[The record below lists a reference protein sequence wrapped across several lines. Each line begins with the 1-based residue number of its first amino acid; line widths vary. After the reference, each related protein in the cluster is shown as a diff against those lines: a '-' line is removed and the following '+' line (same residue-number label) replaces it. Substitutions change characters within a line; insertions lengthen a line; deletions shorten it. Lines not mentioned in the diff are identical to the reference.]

1 MKIIVFMMSF
11 FSALFEANA
20 QTDNRIELLS
30 PAEFKSC
37 TNHKYVQL
45 IDVRTAQEFNRG
57 FINNATNLDIYQ
69 KQAFLEG
76 LENFDK
82 EEPIYV
88 YCQVGGRSRNAA
100 QILKKVGFKK
110 IYDLKGGYQ
119 NYQ

>member
-1 MKIIVFMMSF
+1 MKILVFMMSF
-11 FSALFEANA
+11 FSALFGANA
-20 QTDNRIELLS
+20 QTDNKIELLS

-37 TNHKYVQL
+37 TDHKDVQL
-45 IDVRTAQEFNRG
+45 IDVRTLQEFNRG

-69 KQAFLEG
+69 KTAFLEG

-100 QILKKVGFKK
+100 QILKKNGFKK
-110 IYDLKGGYQ
+110 IYDLNGGYQ

>member
-1 MKIIVFMMSF
+1 MKILVFIMSF
-11 FSALFEANA
+11 FNTIFGAFA
-20 QTDNRIELLS
+20 QTDNGIELLS

-37 TNHKYVQL
+37 TDHKDVQL
-45 IDVRTAQEFNRG
+45 IDVRTAQEFNNG
-57 FINNATNLDIYQ
+57 FINNAANLNIYQ
-69 KQAFLEG
+69 KRAFLEG

-82 EEPIYV
+82 EKPIYV